1 MIPSMDF
8 SIEKSYRDGNVI
20 EVLNVSN
27 PWIGLMSSSDK
38 LTLTNS
44 TRLVDDVN
52 KERISIDITYDS
64 NNTITHDK
72 TTYLG
77 LWVGGAS
84 RNYAQIRRNQVS
96 RVLYYHTHTTTYVI
110 GLLVQAIRYRSMYR
124 VPGELNEDFG
134 NIHLLYK
141 VFDPI
146 ASGVISDSR
155 VLSLTSLLRDD
166 YKDIYPDLNRALN
179 SNWNKLEFGTKTY
192 TNPDLITLYT
202 RLTVDGDSIKLS
214 IPDYKV
220 SQYISRPPI
229 GRPYVSTSYNIDYPD
244 LLGWRARDI
253 YNDPET
259 SIETVPYAED
269 TNPYPYIWN
278 PSSTDSPQNSV
289 LSGTIL
295 LGTTEGVN
303 VIPSIALRLID
314 IGSDDNFRISNK
326 RLNISRS
333 NTNLRIQTDID
344 NMDVYIKEW
353 YKLPVRDEGSYNVK
367 FTIPEDPTIFEIH
380 SLTHTYKIQT
390 IDSLY
395 VNGREVNY
403 KYPLSSISLVESNT
417 SSGGAT
423 GGSGGTTGGSG
434 GDSGVVDGPNL
445 PSSGVSSEAPDIS
458 TSTDDELNQ
467 DNL

>member
-1 MIPSMDF
+1 MDF

-27 PWIGLMSSSDK
+27 PWIGLGLMSDGNK
-38 LTLTNS
+38 FTLTNS
-44 TRLVDDVN
+44 TRLVDDTN

-64 NNTITHDK
+64 SNTITHDK
-72 TTYLG
+72 TTYQG
-77 LWVGGAS
+77 LWVGGAD
-84 RNYAQIRRNQVS
+84 RNQAQIRRNQVS

-146 ASGVISDSR
+146 TSGVITDSR
-155 VLSLTSLLRDD
+155 VLSLTSLLRGD
-166 YKDIYPDLNRALN
+166 YKDIYPDPNRTLN
-179 SNWNKLEFGTKTY
+179 SNWNKLEFGMRTY
-192 TNPDLITLYT
+192 TNPDLITLHT
-202 RLTVDGDSIKLS
+202 LLTVKGDSIKLS

-229 GRPYVSTSYNIDYPD
+229 GRPYYSTSYNIDYPD
-244 LLGWRARDI
+244 LLGWRVRDI

-259 SIETVPYAED
+259 SEETIPYTDD

-326 RLNISRS
+326 RLNISRKD
-333 NTNLRIQTDID
+333 TNLRIQTDID
-344 NMDVYIKEW
+344 NMDVYIKER
-353 YKLPVRDEGSYNVK
+353 YELPVRDEGSYNVK
-367 FTIPEDPTIFEIH
+367 FTILEDPTIFEVRSI
-380 SLTHTYKIQT
+380 THTYKIQT

-403 KYPLSSISLVESNT
+403 KYPLSSIDLT
-417 SSGGAT
+417 TQTTPPSGGT
-423 GGSGGTTGGSG
+423 TGGTTGGSG
-434 GDSGVVDGPNL
+434 EDSGTVDGPNL
-445 PSSGVSSEAPDIS
+445 PSSGVSSGAPDIS